1 MLSLITKFLEKALK
15 TGWFRTV
22 AALCLLLI
30 SLVFVYWPILI
41 GQVSFRGDGVGH
53 IQLFFSYGIKHFI
66 ANLGVLPNWWAQ
78 FDSGYPGT
86 LTGNGFLNPIFLL
99 VFRYLPVFLA
109 FHWLNIILLFL
120 GGASLYWLA
129 RNLQMSRLA
138 SLISALTFCFSGII
152 VKYTELTIWS
162 TLYPVIPLLFLALLK
177 IFNGRRRWY
186 FILFLLTAYSFI
198 GGSPELPIYF
208 LFCLSFFFVFLCFRH
223 QLKWKEVVL
232 KILAIGL
239 AFVSAFLVLLPWLL
253 PVFYFI
259 SLSMRAG
266 SLDIGDNNYGTGLA
280 HLLQMFNPH
289 IEVFYG
295 QLLPIQMGV
304 SYDLFV
310 GVMSLLLV
318 LVAVFFGGLRSSY
331 AKFFGGL
338 GLFTLLVS
346 ITNSPVYWLI
356 HKLPL
361 MEKFR
366 WQFKWSFITVFV
378 LALLAGFGADAL
390 KNFWQS
396 RRNKFFLVPIWFFL
410 ILFLGMT
417 VFLTVYGGEVKMR
430 LIQYGGGRYSAAA
443 THSLPRSPDYYQFI
457 VSQMAGSLVDELS
470 FKNDKVLLM
479 LILWIVSAGVLTI
492 GRFSWF
498 KTRHQKLQAAV
509 LIMVVLGLV
518 LPWKGKVTGPEARYF
533 TEPPET
539 AKFLHSIDGY
549 SPAKLPLSS
558 DQSPLAPYRLFVYT
572 PDQYFAELTDRYRDI
587 NFQDFQNQ
595 HWFRRELIA
604 SNRSIIYDFD
614 TVFNGEPLVWGRW
627 PKVRALARR
636 QPEFKDIKLQDTP
649 FSEFLNEF
657 STTSSWRFLGMLN
670 VKYVTSLFE
679 LPQRG
684 QSIFTSRVLD
694 NRVPIYVYE
703 NPFFQPRWYF
713 AKEIKLTEA
722 KGDDAVFEEFKK
734 IDDSQKL
741 TLIEASSSNDLALS
755 SVSKFSDKDKIN
767 MQEYT
772 NGYLKLST
780 NTQGYRWLVFSE
792 TKEPFWRAKINGQS
806 VPLYAANY
814 VYQAVLVPPGKNNV
828 EFYYPNFWQQPSLAF
843 FKLFFERK

>member
-1 MLSLITKFLEKALK
+1 M
-15 TGWFRTV
+15 GWFRNV
-22 AALCLLLI
+22 LALVLLLV
-30 SLVFVYWPILI
+30 SVVFVYWPILI
-41 GQVSFRGDGVGH
+41 GQVSFRGDGIGH
-53 IQLFFSYGIKHFI
+53 IQLFFSYGIKYFI
-66 ANLGVLPNWWAQ
+66 ADLGILPNWWSQ
-78 FDSGYPGT
+78 FDSGYPII
-86 LTGNGFLNPIFLL
+86 LTGDGFLNPLFLL
-99 VFRYLPVFLA
+99 VFKYLPVFLA

-129 RNLQMSRLA
+129 RNLPMSRSA
-138 SLISALTFCFSGII
+138 SFASALTFCFSGIV
-152 VKYTELTIWS
+152 VKYTELTVWS
-162 TLYPVIPLLFLALLK
+162 TLYPVIPLLFLSLLK
-177 IFNGRRRWY
+177 IFNGYKKWY
-186 FILFLLTAYSFI
+186 FVLFLLTAYSFI

-208 LFCLSFFFVFLCFRH
+208 LFCLGFFFIFLCFKHR
-223 QLKWKEVVL
+223 LRWREVAL
-232 KILAIGL
+232 KILTVGFAL
-239 AFVSAFLVLLPWLL
+239 FSAFLVLLPWLL

-259 SLSMRAG
+259 SLSTRVG
-266 SLDIGDNNYGTGLA
+266 SLDVGDNNYGTGFA
-280 HLLQMFNPH
+280 HLIQMFNPH

-295 QLLPIQMGV
+295 SLLPVQMGV

-318 LVAVFFGGLRSSY
+318 LVGVFFGGLKKSY

-366 WQFKWSFITVFV
+366 WQFKWSFITIFAM
-378 LALLAGFGADAL
+378 ALLVGFGFDAL
-390 KNFWQS
+390 KKFWQS
-396 RRNKFFLVPIWFFL
+396 RRNIFFLVPVWFFL
-410 ILFLGMT
+410 ALFLGAT
-417 VFLTVYGGEVKMR
+417 FFLTVNGGEVKTK
-430 LIQYGGGRYSAAA
+430 LIQYGSGRYSAAA

-457 VSQMAGSLVDELS
+457 VSRMADSLVDGLS
-470 FKNDKVLLM
+470 FKNDKALLM
-479 LILWIVSAGVLTI
+479 IILWIVSAGILTL

-498 KTRHQKLQAAV
+498 RTRQPKLQIMI
-509 LIMVVLGLV
+509 LIMVVLGLA

-539 AKFLHSIDGY
+539 AKFLHSINNY
-549 SPAKLPLSS
+549 SSTKLPLFLEHSN
-558 DQSPLAPYRLFVYT
+558 LTPYRLFVYT

-604 SNRSIIYDFD
+604 NNRTIMYDFD
-614 TVFNGEPLVWGRW
+614 AVFNGEPLVWGRW
-627 PKVRALARR
+627 PKVRTLARR
-636 QPEFKDIKLQDTP
+636 QPEFRDIKLQDTP
-649 FSEFLNEF
+649 FSQFLNDF
-657 STTSSWRFLGMLN
+657 STTSSWKFLGMLN

-684 QSIFTSRVLD
+684 KPIFISWTLG

-713 AKEIKLTEA
+713 AREVKWIEA

-734 IDDSQKL
+734 VDDFQKF
-741 TLIEASSSNDLALS
+741 TLIEMVSPNDLAAS
-755 SVSKFSDKDKIN
+755 QAVKFSEKDKID
-767 MQEYT
+767 MKEYA

-780 NTQGYRWLVFSE
+780 ETKGYRWLVFSE
-792 TKEPFWRAKINGQS
+792 TKEPFWQAKINGQPA
-806 VPLYAANY
+806 PLYTANY
-814 VYQAVLVPPGKNNV
+814 VYQAVLVPPGKNVV
-828 EFYYPNFWQQPSLAF
+828 EFFYPGLWQQSSLAIS
-843 FKLFFERK
+843 KLFFDYK